1 VICSTA
7 ALLGEAREALVVARE
22 AAQEARDL
30 DDLRYGIDQLT
41 DGASTELAAL
51 SAPFEPTLLE
61 VARVGQGLPLSPG
74 LRNDLRSSV
83 IALRTMVEHLAAPAS
98 TRPLG
103 TGQLRLHYRH
113 ADLAEHLRSW
123 VEPFRPLASVRDIRL
138 EVDAPA
144 SSPGTV
150 DLPKIETVVLNLLF
164 NAFKFTPT
172 QGRVVVRLEAAP
184 DEARLSVSDD
194 GPAVPD
200 VEWHAIFD
208 RARQF
213 ERNVFPPQEALGF
226 NLGHSL
232 AYCLL
237 HGGGLE
243 LRRAPGAACSFQA
256 RWSMRAPR
264 GVAALPNRAPDATL
278 ARRVA
283 EVAARELEAEAG
295 LGRSAIH
302 AERATVLIV
311 ESARALHRAL
321 VDCLSGSFN
330 TLSAFDGTHGLALC
344 KELRPDLILADSTMA
359 QLEVEDFV
367 RAVRAEPALERV
379 PVLLLINRDDA
390 SGVQL
395 LQAGAHDLLCKPF
408 LLQEARARVSGLVA
422 AKQARDI
429 LNDAL
434 GRRDADLIRLASD
447 VRSHQ
452 KALESTLAEL
462 RAAREA
468 AERANLVKSN
478 FLRMISHELA
488 NPVSALQLL
497 VQALGQHPALPPHA
511 LARTERVTRRLHHL
525 VDTMVEWAR
534 AESGRFR
541 PVATYIDVVAVLHE
555 VMEELRSYA
564 SEKDIELSLDVEA
577 PLAPLLSD
585 RRVVQLILTDLFA
598 FVVQNTA
605 RGRIDVAVSG
615 AGGRLTVGVKDSAVR
630 IAPDQLADFFSPLE
644 SIADLRWRSGH
655 GSGLGLYVVRDL
667 AHAIDGE
674 LELDSSFGGPGNRFV
689 LSLPSLVAQ
698 SAKRVR
704 ASAPAA
710 APETGARP

>member
-1 VICSTA
+1 LTA
-7 ALLGEAREALVVARE
+7 ALISDAREALVLGRE
-22 AAQEARDL
+22 AAQQVRDL
-30 DDLRYGIDQLT
+30 DDVLYRIEQLT
-41 DGASTELAAL
+41 DEASTALAPL
-51 SAPFEPTLLE
+51 SGPFHPTFLE
-61 VARVGQGLPLSPG
+61 VARVGHGQSLSPE
-74 LRNDLRSSV
+74 LRNDLRVSL
-83 IALRTMVEHLAAPAS
+83 IALRTMVEHLSAPAS

-103 TGQLRLHYRH
+103 APLLRLHYRRI
-113 ADLAEHLRSW
+113 DLAAHLRSW
-123 VEPFRPLASVRDIRL
+123 VEPFRPLAELRDLRF
-138 EVDAPA
+138 EVEAPD
-144 SSPGTV
+144 SSLGTV
-150 DLPKIETVVLNLLF
+150 DVQKIETVVLNLLF

-172 QGRVVVRLEAAP
+172 QGRVVVRLEAAA
-184 DEARLSVSDD
+184 DEALLSVSDD
-194 GPAVPD
+194 GPAVPEA
-200 VEWHAIFD
+200 EWHAIFD
-208 RARQF
+208 RARQL
-213 ERNVFPPQEALGF
+213 ERNVFPPREALGF
-226 NLGHSL
+226 NLGYSL
-232 AYCLL
+232 AYCRL

-243 LRRAPGAACSFQA
+243 LQRAPGPECSFQA

-264 GVAALPNRAPDATL
+264 GVPSMPSRTPDATL
-278 ARRVA
+278 ALKVA
-283 EVAARELEAEAG
+283 EVATRELEAEAG
-295 LGRSAIH
+295 LGPSPVH

-311 ESARALHRAL
+311 ESARVLHRAL

-330 TLSAFDGTHGLALC
+330 TLSAFDGAHALALC
-344 KELRPDLILADSTMA
+344 KDLRPDLILADTTTA

-367 RAVRAEPALERV
+367 RAVRAESALERV
-379 PVLLLINRDDA
+379 PVLLLVNRDDA
-390 SGVQL
+390 SGLRL
-395 LQAGAHDLLCKPF
+395 LQAGAQDLLCKPF
-408 LLQEARARVSGLVA
+408 LLHEARARVTGLVA

-434 GRRDADLIRLASD
+434 GRRDADLIRLAVD

-541 PVATYIDVVAVLHE
+541 PVATYIDVVAVLQE

-564 SEKDIELSLDVEA
+564 KEKDIELSLEVEA

-585 RRVVQLILTDLFA
+585 RRVVQLVLTDLFA

-605 RGRIDVAVSG
+605 RGRIEVSVAGSG
-615 AGGRLTVGVKDSAVR
+615 ERLTVGVRDSAQR

-674 LELDSSFGGPGNRFV
+674 LELDSSFAGPGNRFV
-689 LSLPSLVAQ
+689 LSLPGL
-698 SAKRVR
+698 SAHSPKRVR
-704 ASAPAA
+704 ASASAA
-710 APETGARP
+710 ALETGARP